1 MMHLTRTDTSTVS
14 RWWWTVDRW
23 ILGSAM
29 LLMAAGAIFALAAS
43 PPVAERIGL
52 PSFHFVKR
60 HMLFLPAAGV
70 LLVGFSMMTP
80 LMVRRVAS
88 VMFVGAV
95 LLTGLTLLVGP
106 EINGS
111 QRWLHFFGLG
121 IQPVEFVK
129 PSFVVVC
136 AWVFSEQQRN
146 PDFPGNRIATFLCVG
161 ILALLA
167 LQPDFGQSML
177 IFMVWSAQFF
187 IAGLPIVWIALLAVL
202 TLIGATLAY
211 LLLPHVASRIDRFLD
226 PASGDT
232 YQIDTALS
240 AFRNGGFLGQG
251 PGEGTV
257 KRLLPDAHTDFI
269 FAVIGEEFGLI
280 ACLALLALFAFV
292 IFRGLMHLLYENDS
306 FVFLATAG
314 LIVQFGLQVL
324 INIGV
329 NLNLMPAKGMTL
341 PFISYGGS
349 SLMAASIGM
358 GMVLA
363 FSRRTRFGRS
373 AGRPQP

>member
-1 MMHLTRTDTSTVS
+1 MMSLTRTDTSTVS

-23 ILGSAM
+23 LLASAM
-29 LLMAAGAIFALAAS
+29 MLMAAGAVFALAAS
-43 PPVAERIGL
+43 PSVAERIGL
-52 PSFHFVKR
+52 PSLHFVKR
-60 HMLFLPAAGV
+60 HMVFLPVAGV
-70 LLVGFSMMTP
+70 LLIGFSMMAP
-80 LMVRRVAS
+80 LMIRRVAA
-88 VMFVGAV
+88 VMFAGSV

-111 QRWLHFFGLG
+111 QRWLHFFGFG
-121 IQPVEFVK
+121 IQPVEFLK

-136 AWVFSEQQRN
+136 AWIFAEQQRD
-146 PDFPGNRIATFLCVG
+146 PAFPGKRIATFLCGVV
-161 ILALLA
+161 LSLLA

-177 IFMVWSAQFF
+177 IFLVWCGQFF
-187 IAGLPIVWIALLAVL
+187 IAGLPIAWIALLAAM

-211 LLLPHVASRIDRFLD
+211 LLLPHVASRVDRFID
-226 PASGDT
+226 PSSGDT

-280 ACLALLALFAFV
+280 ACLAILALFAFV
-292 IFRGLMHLLYENDS
+292 IFRGLMHLLHENEP
-306 FVFLATAG
+306 FVFMATAG
-314 LIVQFGLQVL
+314 LIIQFGLQVL
-324 INIGV
+324 INLGV

-349 SLMAASIGM
+349 SLLAASIGM
-358 GMVLA
+358 GMILA
-363 FSRRTRFGRS
+363 FSRRTRFGRNS
-373 AGRPQP
+373 GRPLP

>member
-1 MMHLTRTDTSTVS
+1 MMNLTRTDTSTVS

-23 ILGSAM
+23 ILASAM

-60 HMLFLPAAGV
+60 HMLFLPAAAV

-80 LMVRRVAS
+80 LMVRRTAS

-121 IQPVEFVK
+121 IQPVEFLK
-129 PSFVVVC
+129 PAFVVVC
-136 AWVFSEQQRN
+136 AWAFSEQQRN
-146 PDFPGNRIATFLCVG
+146 PAFPGHRIATCLCVG
-161 ILALLA
+161 VLALLA
-167 LQPDFGQSML
+167 LQPDFGQAML

-187 IAGLPIVWIALLAVL
+187 VAGLPIVWIALLAVL
-202 TLIGATLAY
+202 TLMGATLAY
-211 LLLPHVASRIDRFLD
+211 LVLPHVASRIDRFLD

-257 KRLLPDAHTDFI
+257 KRLLPDAHTDFV

-292 IFRGLMHLLYENDS
+292 IFRGLMHLLHENDS

-349 SLMAASIGM
+349 SLLAASIGM
-358 GMVLA
+358 GMILA

-373 AGRPQP
+373 AGRPRR